1 MKHWREWDLRNIGG
15 PINFTD
21 EKNQRKSQKITEK
34 STKNKK
40 YVNKIQWEIK
50 KKKKI
55 PNKVINITKKSI
67 KSHG

>member
-21 EKNQRKSQKITEK
+21 EKKTKENPKLITEK

-40 YVNKIQWEIK
+40 
-50 KKKKI
+50 
-55 PNKVINITKKSI
+55 
-67 KSHG
+67 

>member
-1 MKHWREWDLRNIGG
+1 MKHWREWDLRNISG

-21 EKNQRKSQKITEK
+21 EKKTKENPKKSLRNLQRIKNM
-34 STKNKK
+34 STKFNEKF
-40 YVNKIQWEIK
+40 
-50 KKKKI
+50 KKKI

>member
-50 KKKKI
+50 KKD
-55 PNKVINITKKSI
+55 SQ
-67 KSHG
+67 